1 MLSDNEGVQW
11 MSEHRFNDFKQV
23 DPFESDTPNAHS
35 HLSPMH
41 HAFQLQG
48 TLDGHVSIRL
58 PRKHLFRSRFGESAV
73 PQLTKMTDLVC
84 RKCDK

>member
-41 HAFQLQG
+41 YAPFSFKVRLMAMFPLDFLENICSGHASVSLQ
-48 TLDGHVSIRL
+48 
-58 PRKHLFRSRFGESAV
+58 
-73 PQLTKMTDLVC
+73 C
-84 RKCDK
+84 RN